1 MGPPDNLDD
10 PHRRIGGVVAPANL
24 PIPMCSVL
32 DEPDGELMSV
42 PEVHSVVD
50 LLISLWPQDTWT
62 RVKDLLG
69 TWRQRLDSKDN
80 YSGHHSGLATEYA
93 IQLAHRQD
101 LPFDTIAA
109 MWVAGH
115 VYDLGKISVPENVLT
130 KDGPLSNAEM
140 LMMRQHVSSGY
151 DLLRDWDVFRVS
163 PRWMSQVVL
172 EVVLFHHERW
182 DGQGYPKG
190 LAARGIP
197 LPARIMTVAD
207 AYAAMIMDTPYRRA
221 TSEDKAIKEMETNA
235 GLQFDPYLVR
245 SFIAMVRVHQLK
257 GQSPLKFM
265 APMDDTLVA

>member
-1 MGPPDNLDD
+1 
-10 PHRRIGGVVAPANL
+10 
-24 PIPMCSVL
+24 
-32 DEPDGELMSV
+32 MSV
-42 PEVHSVVD
+42 PEVNSVVD
-50 LLISLWPQDTWT
+50 LLISLWPQDTWS
-62 RVKDLLG
+62 RVKNLLG
-69 TWRQRLDSKDN
+69 TWRERLDSKDN

-182 DGQGYPKG
+182 DGHGYPKG
-190 LAARGIP
+190 LGGRDIP

-207 AYAAMIMDTPYRRA
+207 AYAAMIMDTPYRSARG
-221 TSEDKAIKEMETNA
+221 EEVAIQELEHCA
-235 GLQFDPYLVR
+235 GEQFDPYLVR
-245 SFIAMVRVHQLK
+245 SFVSLLRVNRLT
-257 GQSPLKFM
+257 GRGPAIPLR
-265 APMDDTLVA
+265 ATDAAA